1 MTPSYPTPLDK
12 FVCACMWQVMCEAC
26 GEVVHSGGTLYTL
39 SGWVQVPGRHTG
51 CLWSWGHLWAVQPW
65 VIHHYLSHPAVE
77 SAVSVHPLSP
87 YDLRLTGGVSNG
99 APGNASNVVCHACG
113 PGSDCSAGDGQ
124 VTAAKGFWGASE

>member
-26 GEVVHSGGTLYTL
+26 GEVVHSGGTLYSCPVGSRFLDATRGAYGPGAT
-39 SGWVQVPGRHTG
+39 SGLYSLGSSTIT
-51 CLWSWGHLWAVQPW
+51 CLTRQSSLQFQCIPC
-65 VIHHYLSHPAVE
+65 
-77 SAVSVHPLSP
+77 PLMT
-87 YDLRLTGGVSNG
+87 YGLTGGVSNG